1 MKNITI
7 YLYKLVILATSLVMV
22 YFATGI
28 ATIAQATELLKAD
41 PIEHETFISQAQDNL
56 ALTFSTISVST
67 STTQNNAKNMIA
79 MKQVST
85 NKDNVISLNQTLLSE

>member
-41 PIEHETFISQAQDNL
+41 PIEHKTFISQAQDNL
-56 ALTFSTISVST
+56 ALTFSTISVSA